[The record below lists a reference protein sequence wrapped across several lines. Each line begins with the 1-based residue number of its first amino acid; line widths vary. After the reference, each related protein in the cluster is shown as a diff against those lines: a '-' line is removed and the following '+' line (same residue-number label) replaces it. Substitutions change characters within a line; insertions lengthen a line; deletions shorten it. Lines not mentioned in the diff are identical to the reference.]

1 MRERAVI
8 ELDVAQEG
16 LLQVLAALEAVA
28 LQDVLD
34 AAVQVQRPRRVGRVL
49 SGRPAL
55 RREGLGDVP
64 RKARAGA
71 GAVLERGAAGEGVSS
86 VTARFVNRISLL

>member
-1 MRERAVI
+1 
-8 ELDVAQEG
+8 
-16 LLQVLAALEAVA
+16 
-28 LQDVLD
+28 
-34 AAVQVQRPRRVGRVL
+34 
-49 SGRPAL
+49 
-55 RREGLGDVP
+55 LGDVP

>member
-1 MRERAVI
+1 
-8 ELDVAQEG
+8 LDVAQKG
-16 LLQVLAALEAVA
+16 LLQVLTALEAVA
-28 LQDVLD
+28 LHDVLE

-64 RKARAGA
+64 RKAPARAGS
-71 GAVLERGAAGEGVSS
+71 VLEHGAAGDVVSS
-86 VTARFVNRISLL
+86 VTARFVNRSS